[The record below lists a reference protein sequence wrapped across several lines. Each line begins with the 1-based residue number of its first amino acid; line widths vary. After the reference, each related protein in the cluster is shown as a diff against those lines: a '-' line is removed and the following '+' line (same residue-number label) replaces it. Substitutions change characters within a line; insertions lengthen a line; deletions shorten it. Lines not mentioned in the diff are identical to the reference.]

1 MSLHVNF
8 HHQIVFVKF
17 DLNVYP
23 PPYHMGV
30 WYYIIMLVFLRAKKY
45 LASFN
50 WEQAFSNSFIAK
62 KISTINKKFINVMG
76 NYIPNETKVRD
87 EQNPF

>member
-1 MSLHVNF
+1 
-8 HHQIVFVKF
+8 
-17 DLNVYP
+17 
-23 PPYHMGV
+23 MGV
-30 WYYIIMLVFLRAKKY
+30 WYYIIMLVFLKEKKY

-50 WEQAFSNSFIAK
+50 WEQALSNSFIAK